1 MRSRRHRN
9 SRQLL
14 LIRLVSSVA
23 IILIVTIITLISLNA
38 YEKLTQTK
46 YVKPATI
53 TKITKSELSAGL
65 PMQLKIPIINVD
77 TSIYYV
83 GLKSDG
89 TMDIKPDPTVVAW
102 YEFGPKPGE
111 VGSAVI
117 AGHYGWS
124 ADGSASVFNNLHLL
138 NKGDEILVIN
148 SKNVT
153 ITFVVRESREYD
165 PDADAENVFKSND
178 GKSHLNLIT
187 CEGIWENAKNTY
199 SNRLVIFA
207 DKK

>member
-23 IILIVTIITLISLNA
+23 LILIVTIITLISLNA

-46 YVKPATI
+46 SVKPAAI
-53 TKITKSELSAGL
+53 TKVTKSELNAGL
-65 PMQLKIPIINVD
+65 PMRLRIPIINVD
-77 TSIYYV
+77 TNIYYV

-89 TMDIKPDPTVVAW
+89 TMDIGPDPDSVAW
-102 YEFGPKPGE
+102 YKPGPRPGE
-111 VGSAVI
+111 SGSAVI
-117 AGHYGWS
+117 AGHYGWIGEKG
-124 ADGSASVFNNLHLL
+124 AVFNDIHTLV
-138 NKGDEILVIN
+138 KGDEILVIDN
-148 SKNVT
+148 KNVT
-153 ITFVVRESREYD
+153 TTFVVRESREYD
-165 PDADAENVFKSND
+165 PDADAENVFKSAD

-187 CEGIWENAKNTY
+187 CEGVLLESQKTY
-199 SNRLVIFA
+199 SSRLVIFA